1 MHDDEPAEGRMN
13 GPTPIL
19 LIANYADRVG
29 GGEESLLGLVRQL
42 DRQRFLPLVLVPGEG
57 ELATSLRACG
67 VGVEVLTLGTVRPWT
82 LPSVLRRAWTLRK
95 VVRAH
100 RIRLVH
106 AQGTRGAVY
115 AALALW
121 QTGIPLIW
129 HVRIVD
135 RDPWVDRVL
144 LRRSA
149 AVIANSRATAARF
162 ARHEGFSHKVQVIYN
177 GIDPAQYTREAVPA
191 SQQSLGIPSGHPVV
205 TFAGRLEHGKGPDL
219 FVEAAGLI
227 HQKRPDAYFL
237 VAGDGPLRPV
247 LQTRVNEKCL
257 PAVFVGRQADLRV
270 ALGVSRV
277 LVVPSRQEA
286 FGRVLIEAMAMG
298 VPVVATRVGG
308 IPEVCTDGRT
318 ALLVSADDPRALAD
332 AVVRTLE
339 DPARTAARVQ
349 AAAEEVRMRF
359 SLADHA
365 EQVCRLYRRLLAV

>member
-1 MHDDEPAEGRMN
+1 MNDDEPAEGRMN

-29 GGEESLLGLVRQL
+29 GGEESLLGLVRQM

-57 ELATSLRACG
+57 ELAASLRVCG

-177 GIDPAQYTREAVPA
+177 GIDPAQYTPEAVPA

-205 TFAGRLEHGKGPDL
+205 TFAGRLEYGKGPDL
-219 FVEAAGLI
+219 FVEAAGLV

-237 VAGDGPLRPV
+237 VVGDGPLRTV

-308 IPEVCTDGRT
+308 IPEVCTDGQT
-318 ALLVSADDPRALAD
+318 ALLVSADDPCALAD

-339 DPARTAARVQ
+339 DPAKTAVRVQ
-349 AAAEEVRMRF
+349 AAAEEVRKRF
-359 SLADHA
+359 SLADHV